1 MKRSMRGQAL
11 VEFALA
17 IILFMVLM
25 MGVFDLGMGIYK
37 FNGVSQAAREL
48 ARVASVH
55 PCANPDAC
63 TLGDSAEVAAVLG
76 TQKGL
81 IPGLGSPA
89 FRCVYPDGSLVP
101 GSGSGCSPGYSVRV
115 TISAPY
121 RPMTPVLGLT
131 GTWDLRSSSSVKI
144 Q

>member
-1 MKRSMRGQAL
+1 MRGQAL

-17 IILFMVLM
+17 IIVFMVLL

-81 IPGLGSPA
+81 IPGLGSPV
-89 FRCVYPDGSLVP
+89 FRCVYPDGTLVP
-101 GSGSGCSPGYSVRV
+101 GSGSGCSPMYSVRV

-121 RPMTPVLGLT
+121 TPMTPLLGLT